1 MSAYFTT
8 MRLTSEFWVAALIR
22 RAFSA
27 GDFATVLSKGS
38 PEAGAV
44 HILVRDRLGN
54 VSLYR
59 PAPQS
64 SYDDAK
70 PSDRL
75 FQFAGQM
82 QWDEIESWLE
92 KERRFDPDIWIV
104 ELELKDHDAIQQMI
118 AISG

>member
-1 MSAYFTT
+1 

-22 RAFSA
+22 RAFSN
-27 GDFATVLSKGS
+27 GDFAAVLNKGS

-64 SYDDAK
+64 SYDGAK
-70 PSDRL
+70 PVDRL
-75 FQFAGQM
+75 FQPAGEM
-82 QWDEIESWLE
+82 QWDEIEKWLE
-92 KERRFDPDIWIV
+92 KERRFDPDIWVV
-104 ELELKDHDAIQQMI
+104 ELELRDGDVTQMI
-118 AISG
+118 EIGG

>member
-1 MSAYFTT
+1 
-8 MRLTSEFWVAALIR
+8 MRLTSEFWVSALIR

-27 GDFATVLSKGS
+27 GDFAAVLNKGS

-44 HILVRDRLGN
+44 HILVRDRLGT

-70 PSDRL
+70 PADRL
-75 FQFAGQM
+75 FQPAGDM
-82 QWDEIESWLE
+82 PWDAIETWLE
-92 KERRFDPDIWIV
+92 RERRFDPDIWVV
-104 ELELKDHDAIQQMI
+104 ELELRDGNVAGMI
-118 AISG
+118 EVVEG